1 MEAEAS
7 YDFVANAEDELGFKK
22 GSLLKILCVE
32 DDPNWYLAEQEGR
45 TGLIPCNYI
54 TMRPHHWYIRH
65 CSRMEAEERL
75 QEIDQET
82 TQHLQ
87 PDGAFILRQS
97 EADGKGFSL
106 SVKQGC
112 EVLHFK
118 VLQDEAGKYFFWLS
132 KFDSIN
138 QLIDH
143 HRKTSISRNRLLTLV
158 DLVPSKRFPINVRK
172 YQLDRV
178 IARFDF
184 ITKDPSELSLH
195 RGDVIE
201 VINRDDE
208 NWWRGRASDGRC
220 GLFPSNYVDDL
231 PSVI

>member
-1 MEAEAS
+1 
-7 YDFVANAEDELGFKK
+7 
-22 GSLLKILCVE
+22 
-32 DDPNWYLAEQEGR
+32 
-45 TGLIPCNYI
+45 
-54 TMRPHHWYIRH
+54 MRPHPWYIRH

-75 QEIDQET
+75 QEVDPET
-82 TQHLQ
+82 AQHLQ

-106 SVKQGC
+106 SVSRAVKC
-112 EVLHFK
+112 SISKCF
-118 VLQDEAGKYFFWLS
+118 QDEAGKYFFWLS

-158 DLVPSKRFPINVRK
+158 DLVPSKRFPTNVRK
-172 YQLDRV
+172 FQLDRV

-184 ITKDPSELSLH
+184 IAKDVGELSLH
-195 RGDVIE
+195 RGDVVE

-208 NWWRGRASDGRC
+208 NWWHGRTSDGRC